1 MEIAAMDGSCQ
12 IFHCNTLNYVVVFNN
27 VTNFLIPEVSDRNIC
42 TTEQLWACRFTEYS
56 KSP

>member
-1 MEIAAMDGSCQ
+1 MKITAINGSCQ
-12 IFHCNTLNYVVVFNN
+12 IFHCNPLNSVVVFNN
-27 VTNFLIPEVSDRNIC
+27 VKKFLIPEVSVRSIC